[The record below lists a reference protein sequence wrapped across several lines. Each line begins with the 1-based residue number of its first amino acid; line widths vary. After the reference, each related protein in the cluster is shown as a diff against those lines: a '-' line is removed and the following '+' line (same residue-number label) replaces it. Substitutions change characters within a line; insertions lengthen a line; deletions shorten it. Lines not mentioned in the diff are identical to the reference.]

1 MSVRSAEVAALIAD
15 LTRDGEPDWGTIVD
29 LGLTGIG
36 IVEENGGSGGTLIDL
51 ATAVNELAARGVQLP
66 LAEIAVARWALQ
78 GDPERLAV
86 PTPLPATVAVVETA
100 TVAGDRVSTVA
111 RGVHGVREATQLV
124 LLIRDRGQA
133 SVVDLSAPTVQIEE
147 TTDLAGRPV
156 AAVSLDGTVA
166 TPLIVAGEQVL
177 ARLAVLHAAASL
189 GAARGAFALTST
201 HVRTRQQF
209 GKPLVALPSVATSL
223 ATMRVGLVQAS
234 TAVDAAL
241 IHPGPGEAAAARL
254 ITARVATAI
263 AETAHQLHGAIGITE
278 EYALHRCTR
287 ALWAGRDI
295 DLPEPE
301 WARWLGGHAVD
312 VGEDAIWNDLTAPTE
327 EGNAA

>member
-1 MSVRSAEVAALIAD
+1 MSLRSAEVAALIAD
-15 LTRDGEPDWGTIVD
+15 LTRDGEPDWATIVE

-36 IVEENGGSGGTLIDL
+36 VAEENGGSGGSLVDL
-51 ATAVNELAARGVQLP
+51 ATAVTELAARGVHLP

-78 GDPERLAV
+78 GDPERLAA
-86 PTPLPATVAVVETA
+86 PATVAVLDSA
-100 TVAGDRVSTVA
+100 TFAGDRISATA
-111 RGVHGVREATQLV
+111 RGVHGVPKAMHLV
-124 LLIRDRGQA
+124 LVVRDRPYA
-133 SVVDLSAPTVQIEE
+133 SVVNLSAPTVRIEE

-156 AAVSLDGTVA
+156 AAISLNGTDA
-166 TPLIVAGEQVL
+166 TPLIVAAESVL
-177 ARLAVLHAAASL
+177 ARLATLRAAASL

-209 GKPLVALPSVATSL
+209 GKPLVALPSVAMSL
-223 ATMRVGLVQAS
+223 ATMRVGLVQAE

-241 IHPGPGEAAAARL
+241 LNPAPAEAAAARL

-287 ALWAGRDI
+287 ALWAGRDV
-295 DLPEPE
+295 DLPESA
-301 WARWLGGHAVD
+301 WARRLGEHAVS
-312 VGEDAIWNDLTAPTE
+312 VGENGIWNDLTAPTAPTDE
-327 EGNAA
+327 ENAA